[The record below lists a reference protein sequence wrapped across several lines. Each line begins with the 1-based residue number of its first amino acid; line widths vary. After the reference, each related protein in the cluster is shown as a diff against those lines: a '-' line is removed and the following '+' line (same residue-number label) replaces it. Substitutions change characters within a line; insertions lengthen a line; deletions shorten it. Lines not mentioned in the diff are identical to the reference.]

1 MKPQDRKIIPRK
13 DTREDKRQVE
23 LTAAGAAGIKDHL
36 RTVFERNRDAF
47 VRDLTPRDLECM
59 SNAAICAYVQRR
71 AEMEMEDEL
80 FDDELPEIAI

>member
-1 MKPQDRKIIPRK
+1 MKPQDRKVIPRVA
-13 DTREDKRQVE
+13 TLEDKRQVE
-23 LTAAGAAGIKDHL
+23 LTAAGAAAIKDHL

-59 SNAAICAYVQRR
+59 STGAIAAYIARR

-80 FDDELPEIAI
+80 FNDELPEIAI